1 VSPRRGP
8 GPSRTGI
15 ALHTLLESEAP
26 AVAGPGEGV
35 VMGSLQSLI
44 AWGRKYSLWP
54 FGFGLS
60 CCFVEMATSLTPRY
74 DIARFGAEV
83 LRISPRE
90 ADVMIVAGTVFQKMA
105 PTVLQLHRQMME
117 PRWVIS
123 MGSCAN
129 SGGMYDVYSVVQ
141 GVDSFLPV
149 DVYVQ
154 GCPPAP
160 TALMEGLLLLQAQVQ
175 TERRPLSWVVGQ
187 ENVTRA
193 PEVALRDLRRAQVQ
207 AVDRLDPPD
216 SV

>member
-1 VSPRRGP
+1 VKPRRGP
-8 GPSRTGI
+8 GPSRTSI
-15 ALHTLLESEAP
+15 ALRSLVDSEP
-26 AVAGPGEGV
+26 APGEGEAV
-35 VMGSLQSLI
+35 VLSTVQDLV
-44 AWGRKYSLWP
+44 AWGRKNSLWP

-90 ADVMIVAGTVFQKMA
+90 ADVMIVAGTVFRKMA
-105 PTVLQLHRQMME
+105 PSVLQLYHQMME

-129 SGGMYDVYSVVQ
+129 SGGMFDVYSVVQ

-149 DVYVQ
+149 DVYIQ

-175 TERRPLSWVVGQ
+175 TERRPLSWVVGSQ
-187 ENVTRA
+187 AVQKA
-193 PEVALRDLRRAQVQ
+193 PAISLRDVRRADVTATDKLTPQDEV
-207 AVDRLDPPD
+207 
-216 SV
+216 

>member
-1 VSPRRGP
+1 M
-8 GPSRTGI
+8 
-15 ALHTLLESEAP
+15 L
-26 AVAGPGEGV
+26 
-35 VMGSLQSLI
+35 GSLQHLV
-44 AWGRKYSLWP
+44 AWGRKNSLWP

-83 LRISPRE
+83 LRISPRQ
-90 ADVMIVAGTVFQKMA
+90 ADVMIVGGTVFRKMA
-105 PTVLQLHRQMME
+105 PTVLQLHQQMME

-160 TALMEGLLLLQAQVQ
+160 TTLMEGLLLLQAQVQ
-175 TERRPLSWVVGQ
+175 TERRPLSWVLGAEAVQKPTGIS
-187 ENVTRA
+187 
-193 PEVALRDLRRAQVQ
+193 LRDLRRPGRAAAGELAPQDEV
-207 AVDRLDPPD
+207 
-216 SV
+216 

>member
-1 VSPRRGP
+1 VAPRKGP
-8 GPSRTGI
+8 GPSRTAI
-15 ALHTLLESEAP
+15 A
-26 AVAGPGEGV
+26 
-35 VMGSLQSLI
+35 LQSLI
-44 AWGRKYSLWP
+44 DEERRLAPDQRQPIVLGSLQHLVAWGRKNSLWP

-83 LRISPRE
+83 LRLSPRE
-90 ADVMIVAGTVFQKMA
+90 ADVMIVGGTVFRKMA
-105 PTVLQLHRQMME
+105 PTVLQLHQQMME

-141 GVDSFLPV
+141 GVDTFLPV

-175 TERRPLSWVVGQ
+175 TERRPLSWVVGADGAQ
-187 ENVTRA
+187 KPTGIS
-193 PEVALRDLRRAQVQ
+193 LRDLRRPALAEIDELAPQDEV
-207 AVDRLDPPD
+207 
-216 SV
+216 

>member
-1 VSPRRGP
+1 VAPRKGP
-8 GPSRTGI
+8 GPSRTAI
-15 ALHTLLESEAP
+15 A
-26 AVAGPGEGV
+26 
-35 VMGSLQSLI
+35 LQSLI
-44 AWGRKYSLWP
+44 DEERRLAPDQRQPIVLGSLQHLVAWGRKNSLWP

-90 ADVMIVAGTVFQKMA
+90 ADVMIVGGTVFRKMA
-105 PTVLQLHRQMME
+105 PTVLQLHQQMME

-141 GVDSFLPV
+141 GVDTFLPV

-175 TERRPLSWVVGQ
+175 TERRPLSWVVGADGAQ
-187 ENVTRA
+187 KPTGIS
-193 PEVALRDLRRAQVQ
+193 LRDLRRPALAEIDELAPQDEV
-207 AVDRLDPPD
+207 
-216 SV
+216 

>member
-1 VSPRRGP
+1 MAPRRGP
-8 GPSRTGI
+8 GPSRT
-15 ALHTLLESEAP
+15 
-26 AVAGPGEGV
+26 AGA
-35 VMGSLQSLI
+35 LQSLI
-44 AWGRKYSLWP
+44 DDETRPGPGQGQAVVLGSLQNLVAWGRKNSLWP

-83 LRISPRE
+83 LRISPRQ
-90 ADVMIVAGTVFQKMA
+90 ADVMIVGGTVFHKMA
-105 PTVLQLHRQMME
+105 PTVLQLYQQMME

-160 TALMEGLLLLQAQVQ
+160 TTLMEGLLLLQAQVQ
-175 TERRPLSWVVGQ
+175 TERRPLSWVLGAEAVQKPTGIS
-187 ENVTRA
+187 
-193 PEVALRDLRRAQVQ
+193 LRDLRRPGRAAAGELAPQDEV
-207 AVDRLDPPD
+207 
-216 SV
+216 

>member
-1 VSPRRGP
+1 MAPRRGP
-8 GPSRTGI
+8 GPSRT
-15 ALHTLLESEAP
+15 
-26 AVAGPGEGV
+26 AGA
-35 VMGSLQSLI
+35 LQSLI
-44 AWGRKYSLWP
+44 DDDTRPGPGQGQAVVLGSLQNLVAWGRKNSLWP

-83 LRISPRE
+83 LRISPRQ
-90 ADVMIVAGTVFQKMA
+90 ADVMIVGGTVFRKMA
-105 PTVLQLHRQMME
+105 PTVLQLHQQMME

-160 TALMEGLLLLQAQVQ
+160 TTLMEGLLLLQAQVQ
-175 TERRPLSWVVGQ
+175 TERRPLSWVLGAEAVQKPTGIS
-187 ENVTRA
+187 
-193 PEVALRDLRRAQVQ
+193 LRDLRRPGRAAAGELAPQDEV
-207 AVDRLDPPD
+207 
-216 SV
+216 